1 MQERLLKPP
10 TSFAQVFAIS
20 NTFILWSNIMTFA
33 NSQSLENSAVL
44 FSLKSFSVWVFTLTV
59 CMIVIGF
66 PVFVLVV
73 SLSALAAFV
82 LDTIL
87 PFSSILFVSIS
98 VIGVH
103 AIGIMMAAAWLT
115 SKGIHP
121 QEVDFL
127 RWLNGKENPLH
138 TSVYASC
145 PLTCELTEE

>member
-1 MQERLLKPP
+1 
-10 TSFAQVFAIS
+10 
-20 NTFILWSNIMTFA
+20 MTLA
-33 NSQSLENSAVL
+33 NSQSPETSAVL
-44 FSLKSFSVWVFTLTV
+44 FTLKSFSVWVFTLTV

-98 VIGVH
+98 VLGVH
-103 AIGIMMAAAWLT
+103 AVGVMLAAAWLT

-127 RWLNGKENPLH
+127 RWLSGNENPLH

-145 PLTCELTEE
+145 PLTCDVTEE

>member
-1 MQERLLKPP
+1 
-10 TSFAQVFAIS
+10 
-20 NTFILWSNIMTFA
+20 MTLA

-73 SLSALAAFV
+73 ALSALAAFV

-87 PFSSILFVSIS
+87 PFSSILFVSIT
-98 VIGVH
+98 VLGVH
-103 AIGIMMAAAWLT
+103 AVGVMLAAAWLT

-121 QEVDFL
+121 QEVEFL
-127 RWLNGKENPLH
+127 RWLGGNENPLH

-145 PLTCELTEE
+145 PLTCDLKEE

>member
-1 MQERLLKPP
+1 
-10 TSFAQVFAIS
+10 
-20 NTFILWSNIMTFA
+20 MTLA
-33 NSQSLENSAVL
+33 NSQSLENSDIL
-44 FSLKSFSVWVFTLTV
+44 FTLKSFSVWVFTLTV

-66 PVFVLVV
+66 PMFMLVV

-82 LDTIL
+82 LNAIL
-87 PFSSILFVSIS
+87 PFSSILFVSAI

-103 AIGIMMAAAWLT
+103 AFGIMFAAAWLT

-121 QEVDFL
+121 QEVEFF

-145 PLTCELTEE
+145 PLTCDLGE